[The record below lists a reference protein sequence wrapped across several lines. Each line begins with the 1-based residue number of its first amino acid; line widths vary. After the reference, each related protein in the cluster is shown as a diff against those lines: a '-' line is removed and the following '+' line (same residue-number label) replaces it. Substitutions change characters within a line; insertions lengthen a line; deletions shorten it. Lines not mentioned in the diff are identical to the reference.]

1 MKIFLGLIIPFRWE
15 YEIKDEDIVEFV
27 RSYVVEDQNEK
38 WALVGAPVITNYVF
52 KGLKEGRTVIIF
64 KYVNFVN
71 NIVDKTEEHEVI
83 VDKVLNISLV
93 N

>member
-1 MKIFLGLIIPFRWE
+1 M
-15 YEIKDEDIVEFV
+15 
-27 RSYVVEDQNEK
+27 
-38 WALVGAPVITNYVF
+38 GAPVITNYVF